1 MRNDVILRVSD
12 FLESYTKSLS
22 GVPGI
27 GPTLKNPTE
36 EEIVAALIAAA
47 YGLCKSPETYSA
59 FGTAAKAAL
68 MMMDRVNIPYDGHYI
83 ELETAFQRKHGR
95 PSPTEEARLIRDT
108 GGLPGW
114 TQEEAEQRFKDHP
127 EERQYIRFPAG
138 YAIPPERERVAR
150 TLAAKDYDRFAATNG
165 TPDYHQGV
173 FLTNY
178 PTKES
183 YVDEWWEER
192 YADAGC

>member
-36 EEIVAALIAAA
+36 EEVVAALIAAA

-95 PSPTEEARLIRDT
+95 PSPTEEARL
-108 GGLPGW
+108 
-114 TQEEAEQRFKDHP
+114 A
-127 EERQYIRFPAG
+127 
-138 YAIPPERERVAR
+138 EREKAAR

-165 TPDYHQGV
+165 TPEYHQGV

-178 PTKES
+178 PTKEC